1 MSEQSSIATSA
12 RVPLQRALQQV
23 VIPDLVRRRIASSTT
38 SPQRLTLTEQELTR
52 LAQACVQSA
61 YAIETELE
69 ELLVQGWSLGQ
80 LYLDA
85 IAGTARLLG
94 QWWIADQLDFA
105 SLTMAAGR
113 LQDIVR
119 LWEPRFL
126 RSATP
131 LAGADQYQV
140 MLLSE
145 FNDQHSLGVQML
157 QSFFKRDGWRV
168 HNTWG
173 MQEADLLRHVESSHV
188 HLIGLSICTDRRL
201 TPTHRLIRSLR
212 ERSRNPC
219 LLIMLGGPL
228 VMAHPHQVEHLEADW
243 LAGEADQASR
253 VALDRVLQ
261 VHQLR
266 GSA

>member
-1 MSEQSSIATSA
+1 MSEQSSIATRA
-12 RVPLQRALQQV
+12 HAPLQRALQHV
-23 VIPDLVRRRIASSTT
+23 VIPDLLRRRMASSTAVARA
-38 SPQRLTLTEQELTR
+38 PRLIEQDLIR
-52 LAQACVQSA
+52 LAEASVLNA

-69 ELLVQGWSLGQ
+69 ELLVQGWSMEQ

-105 SLTMAAGR
+105 SLTLAAGR

-126 RSATP
+126 RSASP
-131 LAGADQYQV
+131 LKGANQYQV

-173 MQEADLLRHVESSHV
+173 MQEADLLRHVESSSV

-201 TPTHRLIRSLR
+201 MQTQRLIRSLR
-212 ERSRNPC
+212 QRSRNPS

-228 VMAHPHQVEHLEADW
+228 VMAHPHQVANLGADW
-243 LAGEADQASR
+243 LAGEAGQASQE
-253 VALDRVLQ
+253 ALDRVSQ
-261 VHQLR
+261 AHQIR
-266 GSA
+266 GTA